1 MTKTPIYFVPGLAA
15 SSKIFQYISLP
26 KEHFQLFF
34 IEWILPHSIDESIQ
48 DYAKR
53 MSKEI
58 KHKNAILVGVSFGGV
73 MAQEISKHVSLGKLI
88 IISSIKNNN
97 ELPKK
102 LQLARKTK
110 AYKLF
115 PSNIISN
122 IEKYERYFFSDI
134 LKKRMA
140 LYKTYLCVR
149 DKIYLQ
155 WAIFNLLH
163 WKQNETLPGILHIH
177 GDHDEIFPI
186 KNIQK
191 AKIIKNGTHIMI
203 LDKAKSISN
212 ILQKECF
219 LLN

>member
-73 MAQEISKHVSLGKLI
+73 MAQEISKHVSLSKLI

-102 LQLARKTK
+102 LQLARK
-110 AYKLF
+110 
-115 PSNIISN
+115 
-122 IEKYERYFFSDI
+122 YFGS
-134 LKKRMA
+134 
-140 LYKTYLCVR
+140 
-149 DKIYLQ
+149 
-155 WAIFNLLH
+155 
-163 WKQNETLPGILHIH
+163 
-177 GDHDEIFPI
+177 
-186 KNIQK
+186 
-191 AKIIKNGTHIMI
+191 
-203 LDKAKSISN
+203 
-212 ILQKECF
+212 
-219 LLN
+219 

>member
-26 KEHFQLFF
+26 EEHFQLFF
-34 IEWILPHSIDESIQ
+34 IEWFLPYSIDESIQ

-73 MAQEISKHVSLGKLI
+73 IAQEISKHVSLKKLI

-97 ELPKK
+97 ELPKR
-102 LQLARKTK
+102 LQLAKKTK

-115 PSNIISN
+115 PSNIASN
-122 IEKYERYFFSDI
+122 IEKYEPYFFSGI
-134 LKKRMA
+134 LKKRIA
-140 LYKTYLCVR
+140 LYKTFLSVR
-149 DKIYLQ
+149 DKIYLK

-163 WKQNETLPGILHIH
+163 WKQNKTLPGILHIH
-177 GDHDEIFPI
+177 GDHDEVFPI
-186 KNIQK
+186 RNIQK

-219 LLN
+219 LVN